1 MPSPIVDILLL
12 GYGAV
17 GVVTAYQLEKVRLS
31 DLPPFLPPFL
41 LFSPSFAP
49 TDPTH
54 SWH

>member
-31 DLPPFLPPFL
+31 DLLSSLPPPL
-41 LFSPSFAP
+41 SFFRP
-49 TDPTH
+49 H
-54 SWH
+54 